1 MYQSLPPITEA
12 LETLQDRLRRERD
25 PKRKVRLHLLVLLKA
40 EQVTSR
46 GQAATY
52 LAVHRNTVGTWLR
65 RYRDGGL
72 ETLLTYKEAGAPSG
86 QKSLP
91 PAVFAQLQAR
101 LATSGF
107 ASYVELQQWVRGDF
121 GLEVPYPTLHGIVRY
136 QLQAKLKRPRPSHA
150 KKHPA
155 EAADFVK
162 QCPRRLGTIATLGR
176 QTPTPPVRVFCQD
189 ESRLGLHLP
198 VRRRL
203 TGYGVKPLQGVEPLT
218 GEAFWWELPRLDA
231 ACFTVF
237 LQQFGQHYAESL
249 NLVLLDQAPAHVA
262 QRVQIPEH
270 VVLGWLPAYR
280 PELNPVER
288 LWEDLKRRID
298 GLDGQVRS
306 SLGALQA
313 HVAGL
318 VQRYTAETIASLTG
332 YA

>member
-1 MYQSLPPITEA
+1 M
-12 LETLQDRLRRERD
+12 
-25 PKRKVRLHLLVLLKA
+25 
-40 EQVTSR
+40 
-46 GQAATY
+46 
-52 LAVHRNTVGTWLR
+52 
-65 RYRDGGL
+65 
-72 ETLLTYKEAGAPSG
+72 
-86 QKSLP
+86 
-91 PAVFAQLQAR
+91 
-101 LATSGF
+101 
-107 ASYVELQQWVRGDF
+107 
-121 GLEVPYPTLHGIVRY
+121 
-136 QLQAKLKRPRPSHA
+136 
-150 KKHPA
+150 
-155 EAADFVK
+155 
-162 QCPRRLGTIATLGR
+162 
-176 QTPTPPVRVFCQD
+176 RVFCQD
-189 ESRLGLHLP
+189 KSRLGLHLP

-203 TGYGVKPLQGVEPLT
+203 TGYGVKPLQGVEPLYEYYWLSAAVEPLT

-249 NLVLLDQAPAHVA
+249 NIVLLDQAPAHVA

-270 VVLGWLPAYR
+270 VVVGWLPAYS
-280 PELNPVER
+280 PELHLVER